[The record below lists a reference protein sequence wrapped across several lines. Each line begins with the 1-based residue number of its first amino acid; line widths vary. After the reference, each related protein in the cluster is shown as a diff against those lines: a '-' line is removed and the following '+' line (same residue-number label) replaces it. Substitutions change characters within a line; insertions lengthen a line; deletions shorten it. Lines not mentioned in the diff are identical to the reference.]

1 MRAPET
7 VYNESVAR
15 RIVVGCCGFPEARSR
30 YFGRFPAVEL
40 QDPFY
45 QPPSLALAEKWRR
58 ESPPDFIYT
67 LKAWQL
73 ITHPATSPTYRRL
86 KEPIEEA
93 RRGRYGFFRP
103 TEEVLA
109 AWERTLVIARTLA
122 AAVVV
127 FQCPAR
133 FTQTEE
139 HVADMEAFF
148 GRIERGGLTLA
159 WEPRGQWHPA
169 LVRALCERQGL
180 VHCVDPF
187 QGPCQHGE
195 VAYFRLH
202 GIGGYRYRYGDDE
215 LSRLRETCEAELEA
229 GRSAVY
235 VMFNNVHMLEDA
247 SRFREI
253 VRPV

>member
-1 MRAPET
+1 MGAPET
-7 VYNESVAR
+7 VYNEAVTD
-15 RIVVGCCGFPEARSR
+15 RIVVGCCGFPEARGR
-30 YFGRFPAVEL
+30 YFGRFSAVEL
-40 QDPFY
+40 QDTFY
-45 QPPSLALAEKWRR
+45 QPPSLALAEKRRR
-58 ESPPDFIYT
+58 ESPPGFLYT

-86 KEPIEEA
+86 REPVDEA
-93 RRGRYGFFRP
+93 SRGRYGFFRP

-109 AWERTLVIARTLA
+109 AWERTLAIARTLA

-148 GRIERGGLTLA
+148 GRIDRGGLTLA
-159 WEPRGQWHPA
+159 WEPRGKWHPA
-169 LVRALCERQGL
+169 LVRALCERLGL

-187 QGPCQHGE
+187 ENLCQHGE

-202 GIGGYRYRYGDDE
+202 GIGGYRYRYSDE
-215 LSRLRETCEAELEA
+215 ELVRLRQMCGEELAA
-229 GRSAVY
+229 GRTAVY
-235 VMFNNVHMLEDA
+235 VMFNNVSMRDDA
-247 SRFREI
+247 LRFRALLD
-253 VRPV
+253 

>member
-1 MRAPET
+1 MGAPET
-7 VYNESVAR
+7 VYNVPVEE

-30 YFGRFPAVEL
+30 YYGRFSAVEL
-40 QDPFY
+40 QDTFY
-45 QPPSLALAEKWRR
+45 QPPSPALAEKWRR
-58 ESPPDFIYT
+58 ESPPGFAYT

-86 KEPIEEA
+86 KEPVDEA
-93 RRGRYGFFRP
+93 GRGRYGFFRP
-103 TEEVLA
+103 TEEVLT
-109 AWERTLVIARTLA
+109 AWERTLAIARTLA

-139 HVADMEAFF
+139 HIADMNAFF

-159 WEPRGQWHPA
+159 WEPRGKWHPA
-169 LVRALCERQGL
+169 LVRAVCERLGL

-187 QGPCQHGE
+187 EDHCQHGE

-202 GIGGYRYRYGDDE
+202 GIGGYRHRYSDGE
-215 LSRLRETCEAELEA
+215 LSRLREMCREELAA
-229 GRSAVY
+229 GRRAVY
-235 VMFNNVHMLEDA
+235 VMFNNVHKRDDA
-247 SRFREI
+247 LRFR
-253 VRPV
+253 RLLD